1 MTTRSLDATDP
12 PLAEGD
18 EAPPAAIVL
27 LSDGE
32 TVVGAPT
39 AAGADAAA
47 AAGIPV
53 YAISFGTLEGTI
65 VLTDPQTG
73 ESVVQPVPVNA
84 EELAAVAERTGGIA
98 YAAEIGGRAG
108 DVYADIEQ
116 RLEPTLQLPEP
127 ELVELTVRYL
137 AVALLLHD
145 ARGRPQLVVA
155 RRDRLTSVVLP
166 LVARSATVR
175 CRSAVDQLTERLDR
189 LHRRRRRPG

>member
-1 MTTRSLDATDP
+1 M
-12 PLAEGD
+12 
-18 EAPPAAIVL
+18 L

-53 YAISFGTLEGTI
+53 YAISFGTPEGTI

-73 ESVVQPVPVNA
+73 ESVVQPVPVNV
-84 EELAAVAERTGGIA
+84 EELAAVAERTGGTA
-98 YAAEIGGRAG
+98 YAAESEGALA
-108 DVYADIEQ
+108 DAYADIEQ

-137 AVALLLHD
+137 AVALLLMML
-145 ARGRPQLVVA
+145 AIALSWWWLG
-155 RRDRLTSVVLP
+155 
-166 LVARSATVR
+166 
-175 CRSAVDQLTERLDR
+175 
-189 LHRRRRRPG
+189 GIG